1 MIRPMLCGLILLLLA
16 SVWLTAGRT
25 NPLGPRLRVVDLMTK
40 SEYDRTGLAKLSD
53 GEREALDEW
62 LTRYVDGLVAEGRRD
77 HGPEPPGVGGED
89 RVEICG
95 DSEVPRGWVKIN
107 DRWNPT
113 KCGSPTKIIYN
124 VWEIERVTNKP
135 VGAEMEVCADTT
147 TPPGWAVINST
158 WVPTKC
164 GQPAK

>member
-95 DSEVPRGWVKIN
+95 DSEVPQ
-107 DRWNPT
+107 
-113 KCGSPTKIIYN
+113 
-124 VWEIERVTNKP
+124 
-135 VGAEMEVCADTT
+135 VGVSRMLIALTFLALGIWFASGLAGNNLGLFESFFPGDEV
-147 TPPGWAVINST
+147 PGA
-158 WVPTKC
+158 
-164 GQPAK
+164 